1 MTQTSAIPECFLHS
15 RQFYF
20 TQIGMDGCYI
30 QANPFFLD
38 AFGYTEEELPQKRGI
53 DTVHPDD
60 RGFCVFASEK
70 SMQQPGK
77 PVTVTIRKPAG
88 YPGFVYTRWE
98 FTYIPE
104 TATEDAYF
112 QCIGFDATA
121 EMQAR
126 ESAIEYRK
134 KISTDAEAIEAI
146 LSNSIDVIF
155 LSDEKGMISFCSPN
169 IQKEMG
175 YLPDEVIGKSGFE
188 FVHPDDMK
196 LALKAFGDEIN
207 NPGENNSVDIRFK
220 RKDGS
225 WMWAEA
231 KGRNLLHHP
240 SVRGVIINLNN
251 VSLRKLT
258 EEALQ
263 KSENKYRSFF
273 EHLPYPMFLIEQK
286 TGSIINCNK
295 NSLQKYGYEAAE
307 MQQLK
312 FADLFEEQTD
322 AALLHEL
329 LNGQQLVVKHRTR
342 KGDVIFV
349 KLEQHNID
357 VDDSGCLLI
366 IAQDITES
374 YNRQQEGQ
382 LAFDISNILMQ
393 NTSIDEALSKAL
405 KKLRKFTGWDLIEL
419 WTPSYDYSF
428 IKNDVSD
435 FYHKHPN
442 AEAIRKFIQQS
453 REQLYTKD
461 IYGKVPAYK
470 ILQPHWIENLETDT
484 TLVRKKE
491 AVNAGF
497 KSVIAVPLL
506 NDGQIVASLYLFSFN
521 RKTKNLYA
529 EKLIVTLG
537 SLIGTELKKRKREF
551 ELEQFFNISPDIMTI
566 AGMDGRFI
574 KVNPAFERFIGYTV
588 EESKQLHPLHY
599 VHADDREAV
608 LEKLQELSKGVSV
621 NYFENRVVTKQG
633 DIKWIAWTATPVFED
648 GMIIATHRDITEQ
661 KLFEEKLRLS
671 NERYELATKAT
682 ANEAIWDLDLK
693 TYQISWSEV
702 FSTLFGYDILKDDA
716 TLGFWE
722 QNLHPDDKERVIS
735 SFNSFLSQ
743 DQNPNWYCE
752 YQFKRADDSYA
763 YIVDRGYMIFDTDK
777 KPVRVVGAMEDI
789 SDRKELEA
797 ELIIKE
803 RIRQKQIAQAAVN
816 AQEKERADIGKELHD
831 NISQML
837 TSTKLFLDILK
848 NKAPDELLDRSL
860 KNINT
865 IITEIRNISRSL
877 VPSSIEDLGL
887 IASLNDL
894 MDNIRA
900 TNIID
905 AEFYPDPDVENLI
918 NANYKL
924 TLYRIVQE
932 QINNIVKHS
941 SASSVLIELF
951 AEENSIHLI
960 ITDDGQG
967 FDLNTVKKGQG
978 LKNMRSRAE
987 LLNGTSEIITS
998 PGKGCKLKVTIP
1010 Y

>member
-1 MTQTSAIPECFLHS
+1 
-15 RQFYF
+15 
-20 TQIGMDGCYI
+20 MDGFYI
-30 QANPFFLD
+30 TANPFFLE
-38 AFGYTEEELPQKRGI
+38 AFGFSEEELLQKQGI

-77 PVTVTIRKPAG
+77 PVTVTIRKPDG
-88 YPGFVYTRWE
+88 HRGFAYTRWE

-104 TATEDAYF
+104 TETEDAYF
-112 QCIGFDATA
+112 RCIGFDASA

-126 ESAIEYRK
+126 ETAIEYRK
-134 KISTDAEAIEAI
+134 KISTDAEAIETI
-146 LSNSIDVIF
+146 LSNSIDVIL
-155 LSDEKGMISFCSPN
+155 LSDEKGIISFCSPN
-169 IQKEMG
+169 IKKEMG
-175 YLPDEVIGKSGFE
+175 YTPDELTGKSGFE
-188 FVHPDDMK
+188 FVHPDDLE
-196 LALKAFGDEIN
+196 LAIKAFGDEIS
-207 NPGENNSVDIRFK
+207 NPGENNSVDIRFR

-225 WMWAEA
+225 WMWAET
-231 KGRNLLHHP
+231 KGRNLLNHA

-251 VSLRKLT
+251 VSIRKLT

-273 EHLPYPMFLIEQK
+273 EHLPYPLFLIEQK
-286 TGSIINCNK
+286 TGKIINCNK
-295 NSLQKYGYEAAE
+295 SSLQKYGYNAVEI
-307 MQQLK
+307 QQMN
-312 FADLFEEQTD
+312 FAHLFEEQTD
-322 AALLHEL
+322 AALLQEL
-329 LNGQQLVVKHRTR
+329 LTGQQLIVKHHTK

-357 VDDSGCLLI
+357 VDAGGCLLI
-366 IAQDITES
+366 IAQDVTES

-393 NTSIDEALSKAL
+393 STSIDEALTKTL
-405 KKLRKFTGWDLIEL
+405 QKLRKFTGWDLIEL
-419 WTPSYDYSF
+419 WTPSYDHSF

-435 FYHKHPN
+435 FYCKHPN
-442 AEAIRKFIQQS
+442 AVAIHQFIHQS
-453 REQLYTKD
+453 RAEQYTQAV
-461 IYGKVPAYK
+461 YGAVPAYK
-470 ILQPHWIENLETDT
+470 TLKPHWIENLERDT
-484 TLVRKKE
+484 TLVRRND
-491 AVNAGF
+491 AVKAGF
-497 KSVIAVPLL
+497 KSVLAVPLM
-506 NDGQIVASLYLFSFN
+506 NDGQIVASVYLFSF
-521 RKTKNLYA
+521 RKKTRNPYA

-537 SLIGTELKKRKREF
+537 SLIGTELKKRKREL

-566 AGMDGRFI
+566 AGLDGRFI
-574 KVNPAFERFIGYTV
+574 KVNPAFERFIGYTA
-588 EESKQLHPLHY
+588 EEAKELHPLHY
-599 VHADDREAV
+599 VHADDKEAI
-608 LEKLQELSKGVSV
+608 LEKLQDLSKGISI
-621 NYFENRVVTKQG
+621 NYFENRVVTKAG
-633 DIKWIAWTATPVFED
+633 DIKWIAWTATPVFEE

-682 ANEAIWDLDLK
+682 AKEAIWDLDLK
-693 TYQISWSEV
+693 THQISWSEV
-702 FSTLFGYDILKDDA
+702 FTTLFGYDVLRGDV

-722 QNLHPDDKERVIS
+722 QNIHPDDRERVIS
-735 SFNSFLSQ
+735 SFNSFLTQ
-743 DQNPNWYCE
+743 HQNPNWYCE

-763 YIVDRGYMIFDTDK
+763 YIIDRGYMIFDTDK

-789 SDRKELEA
+789 SERKELEA
-797 ELIIKE
+797 ELIMKE

-848 NKAPDELLDRSL
+848 NKAPDEMLDRSL

-905 AEFYPDPDVENLI
+905 VEFYPDPEVEQLI

-951 AEENSIHLI
+951 AEENSIHLT
-960 ITDDGQG
+960 ITDDGRG
-967 FDLNTVKKGQG
+967 FDLDTVKKGQG

-998 PGKGCKLKVTIP
+998 PGKGCKLKVNIP